1 MRDKLLV
8 SAKQL
13 AQWVEQGE
21 ALVFDCRFDLFHPG
35 QGRNSWLAAHIPGAV
50 YAHLDEH
57 LSGRI
62 TAQSG
67 RHPLPVTR
75 AFATFLS
82 HSGWT
87 PDKKVIAY
95 DAHGGVFAARLW
107 WLFKYFDLPAA
118 FLLDG
123 GIGAWMKEGF
133 QMQSGAVEPERQPAP
148 KLNPQASQVVT
159 TEEVLTSL
167 DEGGMQLLDA
177 RAADRFEGQAEPIDT
192 VAGHIPGALNHPTSL
207 NLVNGTFFRSSA
219 ELLAGFRPQIGRGGP
234 TRIVHMCGSGVTACH
249 NQFAME
255 LAGLEGSRL
264 YPGSWSEW
272 IRVASRP
279 IVQGRV

>member
-1 MRDKLLV
+1 MTDKLLV
-8 SAKQL
+8 SAKRL
-13 AQWVEQGE
+13 AHWIEQGE

-50 YAHLDEH
+50 YAHLDKN

-67 RHPLPVTR
+67 RHPLPVPR
-75 AFATFLS
+75 SFATFLGQ
-82 HSGWT
+82 SGWT
-87 PDKKVIAY
+87 PEKKVVAY

-107 WLFKYFDLPAA
+107 WLMKYFGLAPA

-123 GIGAWMKEGF
+123 GIGAWMTEGL
-133 QMQSGAVEPERQPAP
+133 QMQSGEVTTGRQPAP
-148 KLNPQASQVVT
+148 KLTPQPGLIVNSQ
-159 TEEVLTSL
+159 EVLDSL

-177 RAADRFEGQAEPIDT
+177 RAANRFEGQVEPIDA
-192 VAGHIPGALNHPTSL
+192 VGGHIPGAMNRPTSM
-207 NLVNGTFFRSSA
+207 NLVNGTFFRSAA
-219 ELLAGFRPQIGRGGP
+219 ELQASFRPLIGRDGADK
-234 TRIVHMCGSGVTACH
+234 IVHMCGSGVTACH

-279 IVQGRV
+279 IVRGRV